1 MVSLELMTGIEP
13 AYSAWEA
20 DIPPLNSIDN
30 LATLQ
35 RLSSGVTTVYPP
47 EGGWNVLLRFPDVID
62 EEELVL
68 TLIHD
73 AGITVQPG
81 YFFDMRVPGFVSL
94 SLLLEPEAF
103 EKAARAILTTINE
116 LC

>member
-1 MVSLELMTGIEP
+1 M
-13 AYSAWEA
+13 
-20 DIPPLNSIDN
+20 
-30 LATLQ
+30 
-35 RLSSGVTTVYPP
+35 TTVYPP
-47 EGGWNVLLRFPDVID
+47 EGGWNVRLRFPDVID

-68 TLIHD
+68 TLIRD